1 MIGIKDLTQSA
12 IKCLLDLEIEHY
24 KSYWK
29 TIEGLSM
36 EKFKN
41 EMRRFNIDHIKEEHK
56 DKVLKLILRI
66 LNAKL
71 IR

>member
-1 MIGIKDLTQSA
+1 
-12 IKCLLDLEIEHY
+12 
-24 KSYWK
+24 
-29 TIEGLSM
+29 M

-56 DKVLKLILRI
+56 DKVLKLIIRI